1 MKLFDTKFH
10 EMDDDSR
17 RVYALYELAHTL
29 VDLGAALCFIVGSFF
44 FFSDE
49 LQYAGTW
56 LFVIGSFLFAVKPT
70 LRFVRELKL
79 LRLGR
84 LGAADQPARDEKDT
98 Q

>member
-17 RVYALYELAHTL
+17 RVYALYEMAHTL

-70 LRFVRELKL
+70 LRFARELKL

-84 LGAADQPARDEKDT
+84 LCAADQPAYDEKDT
-98 Q
+98 L